1 MRHWVKPCHSF
12 SNYLGR
18 KKELSYRISLLTNNT
33 VFFHTPTPI
42 IISLKWNTRC
52 WPDAVWF
59 QFCSFACLENLKQR
73 LTEPL
78 MRKLIKK
85 PSEMGKQ
92 ITCTTQSPLSSSFP
106 SPPPKVRNDK
116 AEWVIGSKQSAE
128 AEWVCLYLVA
138 LMPFILLHCRTKMLP
153 KQQEGLVHVMMALVK
168 PLIVCI
174 WVELEL
180 VIGDHTLSDFRA
192 SL

>member
-1 MRHWVKPCHSF
+1 
-12 SNYLGR
+12 
-18 KKELSYRISLLTNNT
+18 
-33 VFFHTPTPI
+33 
-42 IISLKWNTRC
+42 
-52 WPDAVWF
+52 
-59 QFCSFACLENLKQR
+59 
-73 LTEPL
+73 

-92 ITCTTQSPLSSSFP
+92 ITCTTQYPLSSSFP

-116 AEWVIGSKQSAE
+116 AEWVIGSKQSAA

-138 LMPFILLHCRTKMLP
+138 LMPFILLHCSTKMLP

-180 VIGDHTLSDFRA
+180 VIGDHTITHCLISEPLPRKLVYSWWRGKFPFFQVYLWLPYEAFLRRIISA
-192 SL
+192 W